1 MTSQLKYK
9 PYFIYKIT
17 GRLNLF
23 FISLQDAIELKD
35 KIIRDVKIPENFEII
50 LDCFGE
56 FSKNSSVIK
65 NNRLFKKPSIPKLDK
80 MINDKRCYWNYV
92 SMIIL
97 SIRVKFNRYDGYWDW
112 EFWEKLVKYLN
123 NLEDFILYDFNITP
137 YKRSEILTKRVNDG
151 LGDVDI
157 FLANKEEKEKD

>member
-17 GRLNLF
+17 GRLVLF
-23 FISLQDAIELKD
+23 FTNLQDAIELKD
-35 KIIRDVKIPENFEII
+35 KITRDVKIPENFEIT
-50 LDCFGE
+50 LDDYFGE

-65 NNRLFKKPSIPKLDK
+65 NNRLFKKPSISELDK
-80 MINDKRCYWNYV
+80 MINDKSEGCYWNRV
-92 SMIIL
+92 SLIIL
-97 SIRVKFNRYDGYWDW
+97 TIRVKFNRYGYWA
-112 EFWEKLVKYLN
+112 FWENLAKYLN

-137 YKRSEILTKRVNDG
+137 YKRSEILTKRVDGG

>member
-17 GRLNLF
+17 GRLSLF
-23 FISLQDAIELKD
+23 FTNLQDAIELKD
-35 KIIRDVKIPENFEII
+35 KINRDVKIPENFEII
-50 LDCFGE
+50 LNCFE
-56 FSKNSSVIK
+56 NSPKNSSVIK
-65 NNRLFKKPSIPKLDK
+65 NNRLFKKPSIPELDK

-137 YKRSEILTKRVNDG
+137 HKRSEILTKRVDNG
-151 LGDVDI
+151 LGDVEI

>member
-9 PYFIYKIT
+9 PYFICKFT

-23 FISLQDAIELKD
+23 FTNLQDAIELKD

-50 LDCFGE
+50 LNYIE
-56 FSKNSSVIK
+56 YSPKSSVIK
-65 NNRLFKKPSIPKLDK
+65 NNILFKKPSISELDK
-80 MINDKRCYWNYV
+80 MINDKSKRCYWKYV
-92 SMIIL
+92 SLVIL
-97 SIRVKFNRYDGYWDW
+97 TIRVKSNRYGYW

-137 YKRSEILTKRVNDG
+137 HKRSEILTKRVYGG
-151 LGDVDI
+151 LGDVEI